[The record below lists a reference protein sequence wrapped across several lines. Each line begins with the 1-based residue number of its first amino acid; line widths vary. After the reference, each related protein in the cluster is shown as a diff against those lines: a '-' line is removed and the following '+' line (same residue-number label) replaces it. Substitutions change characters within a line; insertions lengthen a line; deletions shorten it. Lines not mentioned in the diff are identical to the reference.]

1 MSGDFLFLAGWNCF
15 QDLPKMFPRQKAF
28 SVRCGKYCSPTAIG
42 LEFCWDRTGVLC
54 GPDWHSIRRESGLDQ
69 LDCSV
74 EVAYFCHELC
84 NFKIMLML
92 KSRLSLGKLAGFLCL
107 LSCFTS
113 LGAQEQAGSLEKP
126 GWKLVWND
134 EFNYVGL
141 PDPSKW
147 SYDTD
152 GNSYG
157 WGNNELQYYTE
168 KRKENAWVENGH
180 LTIRALKEEMGGKS
194 YTSARLRTKDK
205 GDWLYGRFEIRAKL
219 PTGRGTWPAI
229 WMLPTDW
236 EYGGWPASGE
246 IDIME
251 NVGFDPDTIVGTV
264 HTKSFNHS
272 IGTQKGKRI
281 YCPDCYSAFHVYTL
295 EWEKEEC
302 RIYLDDQLYFT
313 FKNDHQGFESWPFGK
328 RFHLLL
334 NLAVG
339 GNWGGAQGVDD
350 SIFPL
355 SYEIDYVRVYQRK

>member
-1 MSGDFLFLAGWNCF
+1 MVALQFLVLSVEVRI
-15 QDLPKMFPRQKAF
+15 LVRQLKRS
-28 SVRCGKYCSPTAIG
+28 SVRNVGGFFVYGRMESFSGFAENVSETEGVFSPMRKV
-42 LEFCWDRTGVLC
+42 LQSDRDRTGVLL
-54 GPDWHSIRRESGLDQ
+54 GQDWSFVRPDWHSIRRESGLDQ

-194 YTSARLRTKDK
+194 YTSARLRT
-205 GDWLYGRFEIRAKL
+205 
-219 PTGRGTWPAI
+219 
-229 WMLPTDW
+229 
-236 EYGGWPASGE
+236 
-246 IDIME
+246 
-251 NVGFDPDTIVGTV
+251 
-264 HTKSFNHS
+264 
-272 IGTQKGKRI
+272 
-281 YCPDCYSAFHVYTL
+281 
-295 EWEKEEC
+295 
-302 RIYLDDQLYFT
+302 
-313 FKNDHQGFESWPFGK
+313 
-328 RFHLLL
+328 
-334 NLAVG
+334 
-339 GNWGGAQGVDD
+339 
-350 SIFPL
+350 
-355 SYEIDYVRVYQRK
+355 